1 MKYKVFIDG
10 QEGTTG
16 LQINDRIA
24 KRGDVQLLVIDEK
37 YRKDP
42 AARRELLNE
51 ADVAFLCL
59 PDDAARESVSLIEN
73 DKTIVIDTST
83 AHRTEAGWAYGF
95 PELSVKH
102 RSAIA
107 TSHRIANPGCHATGF
122 IVSAYPLIS
131 NGIVGKDTSL
141 SCVSLTGYSGGG
153 KKMIAQYEAKDRP
166 VELESPRMY
175 ALTQAHKHIPEMTAV
190 TGLENAPV
198 FCPIVCDFYSGMAVT
213 ISLTPDRLK
222 KDMSRN
228 ELFEFFKSYYQN
240 EGLISV
246 HGECEGMVAANE
258 LENKPNLKIYVL
270 GTDERITVTSVFDNL
285 CKGASG
291 AAVQNM
297 NIALGIDETYSIL

>member
-16 LQINDRIA
+16 LQINDRMA
-24 KRGDVQLLVIDEK
+24 KRSDVLPLVIDEK

-42 AARRELLNE
+42 AARKELLNE

-73 DKTIVIDTST
+73 DKTVVIDTST
-83 AHRTEAGWAYGF
+83 AHRTAAGWAYGL
-95 PELSVKH
+95 PELSSEH
-102 RSAIA
+102 RRAIA
-107 TSHRIANPGCHATGF
+107 TSKHIANPGCHATGF
-122 IVSAYPLIS
+122 IASVYPLIKS
-131 NGIVGKDTSL
+131 GIIGTNASL
-141 SCVSLTGYSGGG
+141 NAVSLTGYSGGG
-153 KKMIAQYEAKDRP
+153 KKMIAQYEATDRP
-166 VELESPRMY
+166 EEFKSPRMY

-190 TGLENAPV
+190 TGLKKAPV

-213 ISLTPDRLK
+213 VSLTPD
-222 KDMSRN
+222 
-228 ELFEFFKSYYQN
+228 LFERSVKKSELLELLKDYYK
-240 EGLISV
+240 EEKLISV
-246 HGECEGMVAANE
+246 HGECEGMLAANE

-270 GTDERITVTSVFDNL
+270 GNDERITVTSVFDNL
-285 CKGASG
+285 YKGASG